1 MAVLSSLGQDAS
13 SYDPPGHLAFDQ
25 TYYWRVDEVE
35 HAPDFTVHKGAVWS
49 FTVEPFA
56 REIGNRGR
64 QAFEE
69 DELIQSW
76 VLHQLQ
82 IIGEALRNIS
92 EDFRRDHTEIP
103 WKETIGMRNILI
115 HRYFELDANLVWTV
129 VIRDLPDLKEKVGS
143 ALKEF
148 K

>member
-1 MAVLSSLGQDAS
+1 MRDDREWLLDLLEAMEKIEKYSS
-13 SYDPPGHLAFDQ
+13 
-25 TYYWRVDEVE
+25 
-35 HAPDFTVHKGAVWS
+35 
-49 FTVEPFA
+49 
-56 REIGNRGR
+56 RGR